1 MAEFLI
7 TDESLTSVEGKVVI
21 VTGGSSGI
29 GLSTVQLLL
38 SLGASVVGADLHEP
52 LEGAVSSARFTFN
65 QADVSKWQDLVGL
78 FKKAIQLHGR
88 VDHVLSNAGVGPRT
102 NYINGIELD
111 ENGDPKEPTSLVP
124 DVNLKGAI
132 NTATLAIHY
141 IRKNPSGGSIV
152 VTSSATG
159 LHRFRG
165 VDYTVS
171 KHGTIGLIRGLH
183 TALAAQDIPVR
194 INGLVPH
201 WTASGIV
208 QEELFKE
215 LGIYT
220 QPASAVARAAVKLF
234 ADESRRGQLIHV
246 DHGVY
251 KEVDET
257 LLQVYETFQ
266 HEESTG
272 GDEGIALLA
281 ARLNWFT
288 DAK

>member
-1 MAEFLI
+1 M
-7 TDESLTSVEGKVVI
+7 TEGKVVI
-21 VTGGSSGI
+21 VTELYSGGSSGI
-29 GLSTVQLLL
+29 GLSTIQLLL
-38 SLGASVVGADLHEP
+38 SLGTSVIGADLHEP
-52 LEGAVSSARFTFN
+52 PEGAVNSAQFTFYK
-65 QADVSKWQDLVGL
+65 ADVTKWQDLVGL
-78 FKKAIQLHGR
+78 FKKAIELHGR
-88 VDHVLSNAGVGPRT
+88 VDHVLANAGVAPRT
-102 NYINGIELD
+102 NYVNGIELD
-111 ENGDPKEPTSLVP
+111 ENGDPKEPTGFVL
-124 DVNLKGAI
+124 DVNLKGTI

-141 IRKNPSGGSIV
+141 IRKNPSGGSV
-152 VTSSATG
+152 VVNSSATG

-171 KHGTIGLIRGLH
+171 KHGTIGLMRGLH
-183 TALAAQDIPVR
+183 AALASQNVPVR

-220 QPASAVARAAVKLF
+220 QPASAVARAAVKLM
-234 ADESRRGQLIHV
+234 ADESRRGQLIHI
-246 DHGVY
+246 DHEVC

-257 LLQVYETFQ
+257 LMQVYESFQ

-281 ARLNWFT
+281 ARMKWFT